1 MKQKL
6 PVLQLF
12 SLREPRLLLSG
23 QAISSFGDGV
33 ALVAFTLL
41 VLDTTHSAVALG
53 WFVAARTIP
62 MIVFLLLG
70 GAVVDRFSRKQL
82 LLVSDMVRALVTAF
96 LVVLLLAHSV
106 HFYDLLGVAVIF
118 GIFDALFMPAV
129 TALIPEIVDHDLLPS
144 INAVRSFSFNVVGNM
159 LGPAVGGLIAA
170 FSTSWS
176 IAIDC
181 ATFVA
186 SAFTLWWMHPTPI
199 PTRDITTHMLHEI
212 REGFRYVRATPWFWY
227 TCLAVVGINAFV
239 FSPVVVLIPYLLRTD
254 LHASKQIV
262 GYFFALGGLAGGLS
276 ALVASNMRMPRRR
289 VRRMWTYWTIGNF
302 SALFIAAATNYWP
315 IFLAS
320 MIGSSTMS
328 LGGVLWESLMQSE
341 VPRELLGR
349 VSSVDWFISLG
360 LAPVGLVAASTVA
373 SHVGV
378 RAYYGW
384 ACVLFSAPALAVLF
398 SKRANAV
405 DTTNKDFHGA
415 GADS

>member
-1 MKQKL
+1 
-6 PVLQLF
+6 
-12 SLREPRLLLSG
+12 
-23 QAISSFGDGV
+23 
-33 ALVAFTLL
+33 
-41 VLDTTHSAVALG
+41 
-53 WFVAARTIP
+53 
-62 MIVFLLLG
+62 
-70 GAVVDRFSRKQL
+70 
-82 LLVSDMVRALVTAF
+82 
-96 LVVLLLAHSV
+96 
-106 HFYDLLGVAVIF
+106 
-118 GIFDALFMPAV
+118 
-129 TALIPEIVDHDLLPS
+129 
-144 INAVRSFSFNVVGNM
+144 
-159 LGPAVGGLIAA
+159 
-170 FSTSWS
+170 
-176 IAIDC
+176 
-181 ATFVA
+181 
-186 SAFTLWWMHPTPI
+186 
-199 PTRDITTHMLHEI
+199 
-212 REGFRYVRATPWFWY
+212 
-227 TCLAVVGINAFV
+227 
-239 FSPVVVLIPYLLRTD
+239 

-415 GADS
+415 RADP